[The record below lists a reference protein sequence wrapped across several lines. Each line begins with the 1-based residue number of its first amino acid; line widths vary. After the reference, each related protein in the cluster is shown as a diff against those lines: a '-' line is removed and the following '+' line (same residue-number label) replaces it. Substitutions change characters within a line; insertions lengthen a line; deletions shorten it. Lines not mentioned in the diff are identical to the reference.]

1 MEDLAISPGIQDP
14 RLNTAECVIQGYQPN
29 IDATGVNSYIRAILY
44 CSLFSVLLIGPILGF
59 FSLTFFGNDPNATE
73 KDKFDNRDMMEHQ
86 NKDMMEHQHKDRHQR
101 AYYVNM
107 IAVAAVM
114 RGFLNVIK

>member
-1 MEDLAISPGIQDP
+1 
-14 RLNTAECVIQGYQPN
+14 
-29 IDATGVNSYIRAILY
+29 
-44 CSLFSVLLIGPILGF
+44 
-59 FSLTFFGNDPNATE
+59 
-73 KDKFDNRDMMEHQ
+73 MMEHQ

>member
-1 MEDLAISPGIQDP
+1 MQRKKIN
-14 RLNTAECVIQGYQPN
+14 LNAVQ
-29 IDATGVNSYIRAILY
+29 
-44 CSLFSVLLIGPILGF
+44 
-59 FSLTFFGNDPNATE
+59 
-73 KDKFDNRDMMEHQ
+73 RDMMEHQ
-86 NKDMMEHQHKDRHQR
+86 NKDMMEHQNKDRHQR